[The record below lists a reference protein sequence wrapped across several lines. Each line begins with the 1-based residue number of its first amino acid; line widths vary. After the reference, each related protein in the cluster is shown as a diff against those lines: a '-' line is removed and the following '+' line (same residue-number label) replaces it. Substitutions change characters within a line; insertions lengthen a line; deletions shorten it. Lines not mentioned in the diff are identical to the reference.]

1 LEKGV
6 AEEKP
11 VPVILLLSLVK
22 PLVSLAE
29 MILVDPDKAL
39 EVVLLAASLLLR
51 LLLAE
56 ADSS

>member
-11 VPVILLLSLVK
+11 EPVILLLSLVK

-29 MILVDPDKAL
+29 MMLVDPDKAL